1 MDGLR
6 NERLT
11 IFIATPI
18 TKKLG
23 KPPEIAR
30 LRLLVDTIDAAA
42 HAEGARTVCA
52 FREEGWIGEDDPAIF
67 VPRDYRWCAECDG
80 AVVFPEDSY
89 GVRVELGWLS
99 ALQKPIL
106 RLHEGKIRH
115 QTGLEKFLHHIC
127 TIFDSAIAN
136 PGDLAETTSKFIESI
151 RG

>member
-52 FREEGWIGEDDPAIF
+52 FREEGWKGEENPAIF
-67 VPRDYRWCAECDG
+67 VPRDYRWCKECDG

-99 ALQKPIL
+99 ALKKPVL
-106 RLHEGKIRH
+106 RLHDGEIRH
-115 QTGLEKFLHHIC
+115 QTGLERFIGHVC
-127 TIFDSAIAN
+127 TVFDHPIADMS
-136 PGDLAETTSKFIESI
+136 DLGEAVSGFIKSI
-151 RG
+151 RK